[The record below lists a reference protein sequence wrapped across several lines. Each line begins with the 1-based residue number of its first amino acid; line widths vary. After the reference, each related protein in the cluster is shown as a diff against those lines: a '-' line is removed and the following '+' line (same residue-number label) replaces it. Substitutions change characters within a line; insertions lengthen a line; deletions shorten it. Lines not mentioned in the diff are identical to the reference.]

1 LTSKTKDFTNCFDN
15 NLSFEEQT
23 KRWRNVLEMFVK
35 QSFKKIRITNKQKKK
50 TSELND
56 LMEKRRTL
64 KKKDILEDPE
74 EEELINIEMNIASIC
89 EESNRKKV
97 NDNFKTLGGNDGDLL
112 HPRNLEDKKEIFS

>member
-1 LTSKTKDFTNCFDN
+1 
-15 NLSFEEQT
+15 
-23 KRWRNVLEMFVK
+23 MFFK

-74 EEELINIEMNIASIC
+74 EEELMKLEMNIASIC
-89 EESNRKKV
+89 EESNKK
-97 NDNFKTLGGNDGDLL
+97 K
-112 HPRNLEDKKEIFS
+112 SQ